1 MDSTNLGQVLVVPK
15 DFDEPIVQ
23 NGFGAAIGRLS
34 FGVWWECDQS
44 SLNITIERHL
54 QVDNF
59 AKLAEMIVEYGDVV
73 EAAGN
78 LFHFQTAVGRIE
90 TASTKTIVIEI
101 TLFDNVAIL
110 FTSVNEWVYELKN
123 RNV

>member
-1 MDSTNLGQVLVVPK
+1 MEQIILVSFDTTNLRQVFVVPK

-34 FGVWWECDQS
+34 FGVCWECDQS

-59 AKLAEMIVEYGDVV
+59 TKLAEMIVEYGDVV

-78 LFHFQTAVGRIE
+78 FLHFQTAVGRIE
-90 TASTKTIVIEI
+90 TASTKTIIVEI
-101 TLFDNVAIL
+101 TLFDDVAIL
-110 FTSVNEWVYELKN
+110 LSNVNV
-123 RNV
+123 

>member
-1 MDSTNLGQVLVVPK
+1 
-15 DFDEPIVQ
+15 
-23 NGFGAAIGRLS
+23 
-34 FGVWWECDQS
+34 
-44 SLNITIERHL
+44 
-54 QVDNF
+54 
-59 AKLAEMIVEYGDVV
+59 MIVEYGDVV

-110 FTSVNEWVYELKN
+110 FTSVNE
-123 RNV
+123 